1 MTKQTPSQCPNGDA
15 RPPEVLRATSSFSSG
30 ERLVMAWLYL
40 LVAGLLEI
48 AWAIGL
54 KYTEGFTRL
63 WPTVIT
69 VVLMIGSF
77 FALAQA
83 VNPKTSP
90 IPIGTGYAI
99 WTGIGAIGTAI
110 LGMVLFAES
119 ASPARLACLAL
130 VIIGIVGL
138 KYFGGEKPVPKLA
151 DQAKVVASADE

>member
-1 MTKQTPSQCPNGDA
+1 
-15 RPPEVLRATSSFSSG
+15 
-30 ERLVMAWLYL
+30 MAWIYL
-40 LVAGLLEI
+40 LIAGLLEI

-54 KYTEGFTRL
+54 KYTEGFTKL

-110 LGMVLFAES
+110 LGIILFAES
-119 ASPARLACLAL
+119 ASPARLGCLAL
-130 VIIGIVGL
+130 VIVVIVGL
-138 KYFGGEKPVPKLA
+138 KYFGGEKAGPKPA
-151 DQAKVVASADE
+151 QEAKAAAPAKVVVPD

>member
-1 MTKQTPSQCPNGDA
+1 
-15 RPPEVLRATSSFSSG
+15 
-30 ERLVMAWLYL
+30 MAWLYL
-40 LVAGLLEI
+40 FVAGLLEI

-119 ASPARLACLAL
+119 ASPARLACLVL
-130 VIIGIVGL
+130 VIVGIIGL
-138 KYFGGEKPVPKLA
+138 KYYGGEKPVPQPA
-151 DQAKVVASADE
+151 DQAKVVAPDDE

>member
-1 MTKQTPSQCPNGDA
+1 M
-15 RPPEVLRATSSFSSG
+15 EVKIL
-30 ERLVMAWLYL
+30 MAWLYL
-40 LVAGLLEI
+40 FIAGLLEV

-90 IPIGTGYAI
+90 IPIGTGYAV

-138 KYFGGEKPVPKLA
+138 KYYGGEKPVPQQA
-151 DQAKVVASADE
+151 GQAKVVAPSDE

>member
-1 MTKQTPSQCPNGDA
+1 
-15 RPPEVLRATSSFSSG
+15 
-30 ERLVMAWLYL
+30 MAWIYL
-40 LVAGLLEI
+40 LIAGLLEI

-110 LGMVLFAES
+110 LGIVLFAES
-119 ASPARLACLAL
+119 ASPARLACLTL
-130 VIIGIVGL
+130 VIVGIVGL
-138 KYFGGEKPVPKLA
+138 KYFGGEHVPPKPVVQAAAA
-151 DQAKVVASADE
+151 DQTGE

>member
-1 MTKQTPSQCPNGDA
+1 
-15 RPPEVLRATSSFSSG
+15 
-30 ERLVMAWLYL
+30 MAWLYL
-40 LVAGLLEI
+40 FVTGLLEV

-69 VVLMIGSF
+69 VLLMIGSF

-83 VNPKTSP
+83 VNPRTSP

-110 LGMVLFAES
+110 LGMILFAES
-119 ASPARLACLAL
+119 ASPARLGCLAL
-130 VIIGIVGL
+130 VIVGIVGL
-138 KYFGGEKPVPKLA
+138 KFYGSEKDVPKPAA
-151 DQAKVVASADE
+151 DAKVVVPAGE

>member
-1 MTKQTPSQCPNGDA
+1 
-15 RPPEVLRATSSFSSG
+15 
-30 ERLVMAWLYL
+30 MAWIYL
-40 LVAGLLEI
+40 IIAGVLEI

-54 KYTEGFTRL
+54 KYTEGFTRM

-77 FALAQA
+77 VALAQA
-83 VNPKTSP
+83 VNPKFSP

-99 WTGIGAIGTAI
+99 WTGIGAIGTAL

-130 VIIGIVGL
+130 VIVGIVGL
-138 KYFGGEKPVPKLA
+138 KFYGGEKPAENPA
-151 DQAKVVASADE
+151 AAAKVIAPADEVRRQ

>member
-1 MTKQTPSQCPNGDA
+1 
-15 RPPEVLRATSSFSSG
+15 
-30 ERLVMAWLYL
+30 MAWLYL
-40 LVAGLLEI
+40 FIAGLLEV

-110 LGMVLFAES
+110 LVFTVDVVEVTD
-119 ASPARLACLAL
+119 PA
-130 VIIGIVGL
+130 
-138 KYFGGEKPVPKLA
+138 
-151 DQAKVVASADE
+151 Q

>member
-1 MTKQTPSQCPNGDA
+1 
-15 RPPEVLRATSSFSSG
+15 
-30 ERLVMAWLYL
+30 MAWLYL
-40 LVAGLLEI
+40 LIAGILEV

-69 VVLMIGSF
+69 IVPMIGSF

-90 IPIGTGYAI
+90 IPIGSGYAI

-110 LGMVLFAES
+110 LGIVLFAES

-130 VIIGIVGL
+130 VIVGIVGL
-138 KYFGGEKPVPKLA
+138 KIHGGEKEVPKPAAEVPLQIA
-151 DQAKVVASADE
+151 GTKPGPGPGEAS

>member
-1 MTKQTPSQCPNGDA
+1 
-15 RPPEVLRATSSFSSG
+15 
-30 ERLVMAWLYL
+30 MAWIYL
-40 LVAGLLEI
+40 LVAGLLEV

-83 VNPKTSP
+83 VNPRQSP

-110 LGMVLFAES
+110 LGMILFAES

-130 VIIGIVGL
+130 VIVGIIGL
-138 KYFGGEKPVPKLA
+138 KFYGGEKELPRPDANAEAAAPV
-151 DQAKVVASADE
+151 EE

>member
-1 MTKQTPSQCPNGDA
+1 
-15 RPPEVLRATSSFSSG
+15 
-30 ERLVMAWLYL
+30 MAWIYL
-40 LVAGLLEI
+40 LVAGLLEV

-110 LGMVLFAES
+110 LGIVLFAES
-119 ASPARLACLAL
+119 ANPARLGCLAL
-130 VIIGIVGL
+130 VIVGIIGL
-138 KYFGGEKPVPKLA
+138 KFYGGENKLPQPDGKA
-151 DQAKVVASADE
+151 AAAPLEE

>member
-1 MTKQTPSQCPNGDA
+1 
-15 RPPEVLRATSSFSSG
+15 
-30 ERLVMAWLYL
+30 MAWTYL

-54 KYTEGFTRL
+54 KYTEGFTKL

-69 VVLMIGSF
+69 IVLMIGSF

-110 LGMVLFAES
+110 LGIILFAES
-119 ASPARLACLAL
+119 ASPARLGCLAL
-130 VIIGIVGL
+130 VIVGIVGL
-138 KYFGGEKPVPKLA
+138 KYFGGEKAGPKPA
-151 DQAKVVASADE
+151 PAAKAAAPAKVVVPD